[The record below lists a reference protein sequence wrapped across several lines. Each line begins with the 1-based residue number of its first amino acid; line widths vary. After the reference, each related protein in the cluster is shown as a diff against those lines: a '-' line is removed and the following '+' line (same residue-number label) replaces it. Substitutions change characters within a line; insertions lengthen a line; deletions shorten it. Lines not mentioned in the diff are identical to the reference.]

1 MPARPTSVRLT
12 APQAAEVAALA
23 LDLTRA
29 RPDLAALSP
38 LTEGAVLR
46 LALARGL
53 AELRADLDRPAEPAD
68 GGRLPQAVGRP
79 CARCG
84 APAGAYC
91 APSCTAHPS
100 SHAPAPST
108 LAEVQLDAAGTSYRV
123 IAWRTSAGSIGAAW
137 PDARWSV
144 GDLSPHAP
152 PAVEWL
158 RSQGVR
164 AGDAPGLAAAVARAW
179 PRVAR

>member
-53 AELRADLDRPAEPAD
+53 AELRADLDRPA
-68 GGRLPQAVGRP
+68 
-79 CARCG
+79 
-84 APAGAYC
+84 APP
-91 APSCTAHPS
+91 PST
-100 SHAPAPST
+100 APAPAST
-108 LAEVQLDAAGTSYRV
+108 APAAALAEVQLDARGTSYRV
-123 IAWRTSAGSIGAAW
+123 TVWRSPGGSLGAAW

-152 PAVEWL
+152 PGVEWL
-158 RSQGVR
+158 REQGIR
-164 AGDAPGLAAAVARAW
+164 AGDAPGLAAAIARAW